1 MPKKGFPYLYV
12 EWGER
17 STTTISTSTATSSS
31 EQGRERGSGKGKM
44 VSSECTGFVF
54 VFDREHESG
63 EEVASEDKHYY
74 CLDILAG
81 RRLMH

>member
-17 STTTISTSTATSSS
+17 PTTTTSTTTPSSDHS
-31 EQGRERGSGKGKM
+31 RERGSGKGKM

-54 VFDREHESG
+54 VFDREHDSG

-81 RRLMH
+81 KNIM